1 MARRINPAKF
11 KKVLRGANKRL
22 RGDLLFYLDG
32 FVEQT
37 GMAETRVSFE
47 AMGDRS
53 FFIRVRKGGYPSPP
67 KYDKAVAWM
76 DMTLKR
82 LAADQRRAAA
92 KKQTLK
98 RIVE

>member
-1 MARRINPAKF
+1 MQRIKRAKF
-11 KKVLRGANKRL
+11 KKILRNANKRL

-32 FVEQT
+32 FIEQT

-67 KYDKAVAWM
+67 NYDKAVAWM
-76 DMTLKR
+76 DETLRR
-82 LAADQRRAAA
+82 LEANERRAAA
-92 KKQTLK
+92 KRLKSK